1 MPGRG
6 SSAGERVATG
16 LRAPRGL
23 SKALVLTAAAQSGSG
38 RLARPDAPHAT
49 PRDATLRHATSRHT
63 EPRHVTPRHAACHA
77 TLHRVTPRHA
87 ACTSHYVTLRRVTP
101 RVTLRHVTPRY
112 VSRHAMPC
120 HATLHRATP
129 RYPAPRHATRHV
141 TSRRAAPRH
150 ATRHVTPRRTALRRA
165 AQSSSCWCRGSGSSK
180 TMATRSTH
188 RLQAFGSMK
197 KGDREKG
204 PRTRPT
210 LPAIPHAAPSLSG
223 RRSPFPTSRGRSGH
237 MAGERQ
243 GPCLQVWPPRR
254 DTEEPRDLGG
264 SQLSPQRTG
273 GSRRWKRTC
282 TASAP

>member
-49 PRDATLRHATSRHT
+49 PRDATPRHATSRHT

-112 VSRHAMPC
+112 ASRHATP
-120 HATLHRATP
+120 HRT
-129 RYPAPRHATRHV
+129 APRRGESVLLVSGLRFQQNDGDAFNSPTPGIRFYEEGRPRKGTPDPAHAPSH
-141 TSRRAAPRH
+141 S
-150 ATRHVTPRRTALRRA
+150 PRRPLAVRA
-165 AQSSSCWCRGSGSSK
+165 
-180 TMATRSTH
+180 
-188 RLQAFGSMK
+188 
-197 KGDREKG
+197 
-204 PRTRPT
+204 PV
-210 LPAIPHAAPSLSG
+210 
-223 RRSPFPTSRGRSGH
+223 PFPNLPR
-237 MAGERQ
+237 AERPH
-243 GPCLQVWPPRR
+243 GW
-254 DTEEPRDLGG
+254 
-264 SQLSPQRTG
+264 
-273 GSRRWKRTC
+273 
-282 TASAP
+282 

>member
-1 MPGRG
+1 MSRH
-6 SSAGERVATG
+6 VT
-16 LRAPRGL
+16 
-23 SKALVLTAAAQSGSG
+23 
-38 RLARPDAPHAT
+38 PHAT
-49 PRDATLRHATSRHT
+49 PRYTASRHVTPHARHTTSRYAASRHASRHVTPRVTSRHAVPRYATPRHATLPRVTPRYAS
-63 EPRHVTPRHAACHA
+63 RHVTPRHA
-77 TLHRVTPRHA
+77 TPH
-87 ACTSHYVTLRRVTP
+87 
-101 RVTLRHVTPRY
+101 
-112 VSRHAMPC
+112 
-120 HATLHRATP
+120 
-129 RYPAPRHATRHV
+129 
-141 TSRRAAPRH
+141 
-150 ATRHVTPRRTALRRA
+150 RTAPRRA
-165 AQSSSCWCRGSGSSK
+165 AQSPSCWCRGSGSSK

-243 GPCLQVWPPRR
+243 GPCLQVWPPWR

-282 TASAP
+282 TASAPWSVPCLSEQPAPARVSAGYRVLSQTPTATPLLLQK

>member
-1 MPGRG
+1 MH
-6 SSAGERVATG
+6 V
-16 LRAPRGL
+16 
-23 SKALVLTAAAQSGSG
+23 
-38 RLARPDAPHAT
+38 
-49 PRDATLRHATSRHT
+49 TLRHAT
-63 EPRHVTPRHAACHA
+63 PRHATRHA
-77 TLHRVTPRHA
+77 T
-87 ACTSHYVTLRRVTP
+87 
-101 RVTLRHVTPRY
+101 
-112 VSRHAMPC
+112 
-120 HATLHRATP
+120 
-129 RYPAPRHATRHV
+129 PRHATRHV
-141 TSRRAAPRH
+141 TPRRATLRYTAPRHATPRHATLRVTSRRAAPRHATPRH

-165 AQSSSCWCRGSGSSK
+165 AQSPSCWCRGSGSSK

>member
-23 SKALVLTAAAQSGSG
+23 GKALVLTAAAQSGSG

-101 RVTLRHVTPRY
+101 RVT
-112 VSRHAMPC
+112 
-120 HATLHRATP
+120 
-129 RYPAPRHATRHV
+129 
-141 TSRRAAPRH
+141 PRH

-165 AQSSSCWCRGSGSSK
+165 AQSPSCWCRGSGSSK

-204 PRTRPT
+204 PQTRPT

>member
-1 MPGRG
+1 MPR
-6 SSAGERVATG
+6 
-16 LRAPRGL
+16 
-23 SKALVLTAAAQSGSG
+23 
-38 RLARPDAPHAT
+38 HAT
-49 PRDATLRHATSRHT
+49 PRHATSRRMHVTLRHAT
-63 EPRHVTPRHAACHA
+63 
-77 TLHRVTPRHA
+77 
-87 ACTSHYVTLRRVTP
+87 
-101 RVTLRHVTPRY
+101 
-112 VSRHAMPC
+112 
-120 HATLHRATP
+120 
-129 RYPAPRHATRHV
+129 PRHATRHV
-141 TSRRAAPRH
+141 TPRVTSRHAVPRYATPRH
-150 ATRHVTPRRTALRRA
+150 ATLPRATPRYASRHAAPRYAAPRYASRHVTPRRTALRRA
-165 AQSSSCWCRGSGSSK
+165 AQSPSCWCRGSGSSK

-243 GPCLQVWPPRR
+243 GPCLQVWPPRH

>member
-1 MPGRG
+1 MSRH
-6 SSAGERVATG
+6 VT
-16 LRAPRGL
+16 
-23 SKALVLTAAAQSGSG
+23 
-38 RLARPDAPHAT
+38 PHAT
-49 PRDATLRHATSRHT
+49 PRYTAS
-63 EPRHVTPRHAACHA
+63 RHVTPHARHTTSRYAA
-77 TLHRVTPRHA
+77 
-87 ACTSHYVTLRRVTP
+87 
-101 RVTLRHVTPRY
+101 
-112 VSRHAMPC
+112 SRHASRY
-120 HATLHRATP
+120 AT
-129 RYPAPRHATRHV
+129 
-141 TSRRAAPRH
+141 SRH
-150 ATRHVTPRRTALRRA
+150 ATRHVTPRHAAPHCAAPRRVHP
-165 AQSSSCWCRGSGSSK
+165 SYWCRGSGSSK

-223 RRSPFPTSRGRSGH
+223 RRSPFPTFRGRSGH

>member
-77 TLHRVTPRHA
+77 TSRYTA
-87 ACTSHYVTLRRVTP
+87 S
-101 RVTLRHVTPRY
+101 RHVTPHARHTTSRY
-112 VSRHAMPC
+112 AASRHASRYATSR
-120 HATLHRATP
+120 HATRHVTPCRATL

-141 TSRRAAPRH
+141 MSRCAAPRYAAPRYASRH
-150 ATRHVTPRRTALRRA
+150 ATPRCTALRRA
-165 AQSSSCWCRGSGSSK
+165 AQSPSCWCRGSGSSK

>member
-49 PRDATLRHATSRHT
+49 PRDATPRHATLSRVMSRHVTPHATPRYTASRHVTPHARHTTSRYAASRHASRHATSRY
-63 EPRHVTPRHAACHA
+63 A
-77 TLHRVTPRHA
+77 
-87 ACTSHYVTLRRVTP
+87 
-101 RVTLRHVTPRY
+101 
-112 VSRHAMPC
+112 SRHATPC

-141 TSRRAAPRH
+141 T
-150 ATRHVTPRRTALRRA
+150 PRRTALRRA
-165 AQSSSCWCRGSGSSK
+165 AQSPSCWCRGSGSSK

-204 PRTRPT
+204 PQTRPT

>member
-49 PRDATLRHATSRHT
+49 PRDATPRHATSRHT

-87 ACTSHYVTLRRVTP
+87 ACTSHYVTLRRATP
-101 RVTLRHVTPRY
+101 RVT
-112 VSRHAMPC
+112 
-120 HATLHRATP
+120 
-129 RYPAPRHATRHV
+129 
-141 TSRRAAPRH
+141 PRH

-165 AQSSSCWCRGSGSSK
+165 AQSPSCWCRGSGSSK

-273 GSRRWKRTC
+273 GSRRWKCTC

>member
-77 TLHRVTPRHA
+77 TSRYTA
-87 ACTSHYVTLRRVTP
+87 S
-101 RVTLRHVTPRY
+101 RHVTPHARHTTSRY
-112 VSRHAMPC
+112 AASRHAS
-120 HATLHRATP
+120 
-129 RYPAPRHATRHV
+129 RHATRHV
-141 TSRRAAPRH
+141 TPRRATLRYTAPRHATPRHATLRVTSCHAALRHATPRH

-165 AQSSSCWCRGSGSSK
+165 AQSPSCWCRGSGSSK

-273 GSRRWKRTC
+273 GSRRRKRTC

>member
-49 PRDATLRHATSRHT
+49 PRDATPRPATSRHT

-112 VSRHAMPC
+112 ASRHA
-120 HATLHRATP
+120 TP
-129 RYPAPRHATRHV
+129 H
-141 TSRRAAPRH
+141 
-150 ATRHVTPRRTALRRA
+150 RTALRRA
-165 AQSSSCWCRGSGSSK
+165 AQSPSCWCRGSGSSK

-204 PRTRPT
+204 PQTRPT

>member
-1 MPGRG
+1 MSRH
-6 SSAGERVATG
+6 VT
-16 LRAPRGL
+16 
-23 SKALVLTAAAQSGSG
+23 
-38 RLARPDAPHAT
+38 PHAT
-49 PRDATLRHATSRHT
+49 PRHATPRHTTSRRMHVTLRHAT
-63 EPRHVTPRHAACHA
+63 PRHA
-77 TLHRVTPRHA
+77 
-87 ACTSHYVTLRRVTP
+87 TP
-101 RVTLRHVTPRY
+101 RVTLR
-112 VSRHAMPC
+112 
-120 HATLHRATP
+120 
-129 RYPAPRHATRHV
+129 
-141 TSRRAAPRH
+141 TSRH
-150 ATRHVTPRRTALRRA
+150 ATRHVTPRRATLRYTVPRHATPRHATLPRVTPRYASRHITPRRATLRRTALRRA
-165 AQSSSCWCRGSGSSK
+165 AQSPSCWCRGSRSGK

-223 RRSPFPTSRGRSGH
+223 RRSPFPTSRGRNGH

-273 GSRRWKRTC
+273 GSRRWKPTC

>member
-38 RLARPDAPHAT
+38 RPTRPDAPHAT
-49 PRDATLRHATSRHT
+49 PRDATPRHATSRHT

-77 TLHRVTPRHA
+77 TSRYTASRHA

-112 VSRHAMPC
+112 ASRH
-120 HATLHRATP
+120 TVP
-129 RYPAPRHATRHV
+129 RYATPRHATLPRTTPRYASRHV
-141 TSRRAAPRH
+141 TSRRAAPRYAAPRYASRH
-150 ATRHVTPRRTALRRA
+150 ATPRCTALRRA
-165 AQSSSCWCRGSGSSK
+165 APRRVRPSCWCRGSGSSK

-223 RRSPFPTSRGRSGH
+223 RRSPFPTS
-237 MAGERQ
+237 
-243 GPCLQVWPPRR
+243 
-254 DTEEPRDLGG
+254 
-264 SQLSPQRTG
+264 
-273 GSRRWKRTC
+273 
-282 TASAP
+282 

>member
-38 RLARPDAPHAT
+38 RPARPDAPHAT
-49 PRDATLRHATSRHT
+49 PRDAT
-63 EPRHVTPRHAACHA
+63 PRHVTPRHAACHA
-77 TLHRVTPRHA
+77 ASRYTA
-87 ACTSHYVTLRRVTP
+87 SHYVTLRRVTP

-112 VSRHAMPC
+112 ASRHATPC

-129 RYPAPRHATRHV
+129 PRVTPRHV
-141 TSRRAAPRH
+141 TSRRA
-150 ATRHVTPRRTALRRA
+150 TLRRTAPRRA
-165 AQSSSCWCRGSGSSK
+165 ESVLLVSGLPF
-180 TMATRSTH
+180 R
-188 RLQAFGSMK
+188 QNDGDAFNSPTPGIRFHEE
-197 KGDREKG
+197 GHREKG

-223 RRSPFPTSRGRSGH
+223 RQSPFPASRGRSGH
-237 MAGERQ
+237 MAGERR

>member
-38 RLARPDAPHAT
+38 RPARPDAPHAT
-49 PRDATLRHATSRHT
+49 PRDATPRHATSRHT

-77 TLHRVTPRHA
+77 TLPRATPRYA
-87 ACTSHYVTLRRVTP
+87 S
-101 RVTLRHVTPRY
+101 RHVTPRCAAPRY
-112 VSRHAMPC
+112 AAPRYASRHATP
-120 HATLHRATP
+120 HRT
-129 RYPAPRHATRHV
+129 APRRAESVLLVSGLRFQQNDGDAFNSPTPGIRFYEEGRPRKGTPDPAHAPSH
-141 TSRRAAPRH
+141 S
-150 ATRHVTPRRTALRRA
+150 PRRPLAVRA
-165 AQSSSCWCRGSGSSK
+165 
-180 TMATRSTH
+180 
-188 RLQAFGSMK
+188 
-197 KGDREKG
+197 
-204 PRTRPT
+204 
-210 LPAIPHAAPSLSG
+210 PA
-223 RRSPFPTSRGRSGH
+223 SRGRSGH